1 MTKLTNK
8 GARRLGVPGRPA
20 IILDPAQSVSITD
33 AQLQDIRK
41 NRTVARWLESG
52 VLVLGDQPVKVEV
65 DVKQLKSAAPKKRP
79 VQQPRP
85 ISQDKREVVD
95 LPDGVTGDG
104 VEKHHAGGGWWDVYV
119 NGFKVTDRK
128 VRKDEAGSIAA
139 EYD

>member
-1 MTKLTNK
+1 MTMLTNK

-20 IILDPAQSVSITD
+20 IVLDPGQGVSITNE
-33 AQLQDIRK
+33 QLDEIRQ
-41 NRTVARWLESG
+41 NRTNARWLKSG
-52 VLVLGDQPVKVEV
+52 VLEISDEPARVEI
-65 DVKQLKSAAPKKRP
+65 DVKPPASKKHPQKTKRP
-79 VQQPRP
+79 RP
-85 ISQDKREVVD
+85 DKREAVE

-104 VEKHHAGGGWWDVYV
+104 VEQYHAGGGWWEVYV